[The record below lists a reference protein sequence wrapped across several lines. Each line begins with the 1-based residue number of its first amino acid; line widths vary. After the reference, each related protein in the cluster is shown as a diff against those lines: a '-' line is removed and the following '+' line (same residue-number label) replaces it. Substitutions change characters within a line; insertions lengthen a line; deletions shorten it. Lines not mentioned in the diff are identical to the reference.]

1 MKLSIFGKLIAT
13 STLALALTGCIDV
26 EMDVAL
32 TSETTAR
39 TTTTQIMSAEFYEMV
54 SMEGEEGSDE
64 EGFCVEGELTENA
77 DGSAICVEV
86 QEGPFADFLDADEE
100 QSMTFNQE
108 GPNLVRV
115 TLPMGGVEAEVGAG
129 EEMDEET
136 RAMMASMFE
145 GRTVTLSV
153 SGVEI
158 VETNMEKSADG
169 KSASIVLD
177 FMDIFDGETGID
189 GDLFALVRTP

>member
-1 MKLSIFGKLIAT
+1 VKLSIFGKLIAT

-39 TTTTQIMSAEFYEMV
+39 TTTTQVMSAEFYEMV
-54 SMEGEEGSDE
+54 SMAGEEGSDE

-77 DGSAICVEV
+77 DGSAICVEIA
-86 QEGPFADFLDADEE
+86 EGTFEELGQGDEDG
-100 QSMTFNQE
+100 MVFTLE

-115 TLPMGGVEAEVGAG
+115 TLPMDGIEAEVGAD
-129 EEMDEET
+129 DELDAET
-136 RAMMASMFE
+136 RAMMQSMFE

-169 KSASIVLD
+169 KSASVVLD
-177 FMDIFDGETGID
+177 FMDIIDGKTGLE